1 MEKLNTNN
9 QNADINLVI
18 EQVQAGDKQA
28 YTHIIRRY
36 QQQIFLY
43 CYYLLKNRE
52 EAEDAAQEIFIRG
65 LEHIHHFVPTASFSA
80 WLYKIAQNHCTD
92 LLKRNAR
99 TFKSFI
105 QYKLNLKQQPI
116 YEYTNLIHELLDQLS
131 LKDRQ
136 ILLLRSLEDYNYEEI
151 ATIMGLKSSTIRKRY
166 ERLRKKLI
174 NYNEKGGKQIEHSF
188 KPGR

>member
-1 MEKLNTNN
+1 MEKLNANN
-9 QNADINLVI
+9 QNVDINLVI

-52 EAEDAAQEIFIRG
+52 EAEDAAQEIFIKG
-65 LEHIHHFVPTASFSA
+65 LEHIDQFVPAVSFSA

-92 LLKRNAR
+92 LLKRNTR

-116 YEYTNLIHELLDQLS
+116 HEYTNLIHELLDQLT